1 MVAFFM
7 MFMLPGVLSAQIESP
22 DLKSGKK
29 KIANVVVLPPSA
41 SLVKSG
47 MKGAEPLVA
56 EAQAME
62 EGLAQVLLEIFSHKG
77 FHTMQ
82 DSISS
87 AALEQNPNLKYAL
100 SDLQTRYDK
109 MQVLLIKKPKDVRK
123 GRFTLGDDVVNFA
136 PGAASD
142 ALVFVRAK
150 GVVPT
155 AGLKTFVIVTGMGI
169 TRNYAKLDISV
180 VDAQTGTVLY
190 FVDPNVYGNFIA
202 KPESMKEPLEKS
214 LSDFYGPLQIRK

>member
-1 MVAFFM
+1 M
-7 MFMLPGVLSAQIESP
+7 
-22 DLKSGKK
+22 
-29 KIANVVVLPPSA
+29 
-41 SLVKSG
+41 
-47 MKGAEPLVA
+47 
-56 EAQAME
+56 
-62 EGLAQVLLEIFSHKG
+62 
-77 FHTMQ
+77 
-82 DSISS
+82 
-87 AALEQNPNLKYAL
+87 
-100 SDLQTRYDK
+100 
-109 MQVLLIKKPKDVRK
+109 
-123 GRFTLGDDVVNFA
+123 VNFA

-202 KPESMKEPLEKS
+202 KPETMKKAIEKPFS
-214 LSDFYGPLQIRK
+214 KFDWSSLQIKK